1 MDEQMMDEQVMD
13 EQVID
18 ESNTRDSLDSSAAS
32 LSLEATGFIDNGSFE
47 TGDFSSWN
55 TIGDTSIETEDLGI
69 FPTDGTS
76 QALITSGASDSGG
89 SVVDSDLEEFFDL
102 PIGSLDGLTGNDA
115 TEGSAIK
122 QTFTAEAGDVV
133 SFDWNFLTN
142 ESAPNETFDDTGFVS
157 VNGFTFELADT
168 SADFTD
174 ASDVEGFSSQTGT
187 ETLTFSIATAGTYT
201 IGFGAVDVGDSVVD
215 SGLAIDNIN
224 IASNNA
230 NASSIASLNAS
241 DSLGASQD
249 VDLVFG
255 ENGFESVDGSLMSSG
270 SDLVPIESDAEI
282 V

>member
-1 MDEQMMDEQVMD
+1 MDELIVNDP
-13 EQVID
+13 
-18 ESNTRDSLDSSAAS
+18 TARGSSDNSTAS
-32 LSLEATGFIDNGSFE
+32 SLEATGFIGNGSFE
-47 TGDFSSWN
+47 TGDFSNWN
-55 TIGDTSIETEDLGI
+55 TIGDTSIETEDLGV

-102 PIGSLDGLTGNDA
+102 PIGSLDGLTGGDA

-142 ESAPNETFDDTGFVS
+142 ESTPNGSFNDTGFVS

-168 SADFTD
+168 SADFSD
-174 ASDVEGFSSQTGT
+174 AADVEGFSSQTGT

-201 IGFGAVDVGDSVVD
+201 IGFGAVDVGDSAVD

-224 IASNNA
+224 IASSGGD
-230 NASSIASLNAS
+230 ASTSASFGMSPN
-241 DSLGASQD
+241 
-249 VDLVFG
+249 VDLVLG
-255 ENGFESVDGSLMSSG
+255 ENGFESVDGSPMSG
-270 SDLVPIESDAEI
+270 AETDLVSGESDAAI
-282 V
+282 I

>member
-1 MDEQMMDEQVMD
+1 MDEQMQMMDQPNV
-13 EQVID
+13 
-18 ESNTRDSLDSSAAS
+18 RDSSDSSAAS
-32 LSLEATGFIDNGSFE
+32 LSVEATGFIGNGSFE

-55 TIGDTSIETEDLGI
+55 TIGDTSIETEDLGV

-102 PIGSLDGLTGNDA
+102 PIGSLDGLTGGDA

-142 ESAPNETFDDTGFVS
+142 ELTPNESFNDTGFVS

-168 SADFTD
+168 SANFSD
-174 ASDVEGFSSQTGT
+174 AADVEGFSSQTGT

-201 IGFGAVDVGDSVVD
+201 IGFGAVDVGDSAVD

-224 IASNNA
+224 IASSNA
-230 NASSIASLNAS
+230 DASGIASLNTS
-241 DSLGASQD
+241 DSLGTSPSI
-249 VDLVFG
+249 DLVLG
-255 ENGFESVDGSLMSSG
+255 ENGFESVDGSLMSGSE
-270 SDLVPIESDAEI
+270 SDLMLNESDAEI
-282 V
+282 A

>member
-1 MDEQMMDEQVMD
+1 MNGPTNEQVVDEQIMDEPNV
-13 EQVID
+13 
-18 ESNTRDSLDSSAAS
+18 RDSSDSSAAN
-32 LSLEATGFIDNGSFE
+32 LSLEATGFIGNGSFE

-55 TIGDTSIETEDLGI
+55 TIGDTSIETEDLGL

-102 PIGSLDGLTGNDA
+102 PIGSLDGLTGGDA

-133 SFDWNFLTN
+133 SLDWNFLTN
-142 ESAPNETFDDTGFVS
+142 ESTPNETFNDTGFVS

-174 ASDVEGFSSQTGT
+174 ALDVEGFSSQTGT

-201 IGFGAVDVGDSVVD
+201 IGFGAVDVGDSAVD

-224 IASNNA
+224 IASSSASA
-230 NASSIASLNAS
+230 NSIAST
-241 DSLGASQD
+241 GMSQD

-255 ENGFESVDGSLMSSG
+255 ENGFESVDSSPISG
-270 SDLVPIESDAEI
+270 SDSDAEI

>member
-1 MDEQMMDEQVMD
+1 MDEQMQMMDQPNV
-13 EQVID
+13 
-18 ESNTRDSLDSSAAS
+18 RDSSDSSAAS
-32 LSLEATGFIDNGSFE
+32 LSVEATGFIGNGSFE
-47 TGDFSSWN
+47 TGDFSNWN

-102 PIGSLDGLTGNDA
+102 PIGSLDGLTGGDA

-142 ESAPNETFDDTGFVS
+142 ELTPNESFNDTGFVS

-168 SADFTD
+168 SANFSD
-174 ASDVEGFSSQTGT
+174 AADVEGFSSQTGT

-201 IGFGAVDVGDSVVD
+201 IGFGAVDVGDSAVD

-224 IASNNA
+224 IASSNA
-230 NASSIASLNAS
+230 DASGIASLNTS
-241 DSLGASQD
+241 DSLGTSPSI
-249 VDLVFG
+249 DLVLG
-255 ENGFESVDGSLMSSG
+255 ENGFESVDGSLMSGSE
-270 SDLVPIESDAEI
+270 SDLMLNESDAEI
-282 V
+282 A